1 MNSSGSIQEITDAP
15 VALSQQQQLPSNRP
29 SGGSNSVITGPLTA
43 MSIGQQQQQQ
53 QAPATIH
60 YSAKVF
66 SQNLNPGGANSVQQ
80 QQLNN
85 VLGSYLAT
93 QIQGQLVA
101 ANVPANTNPSEQP
114 QQIGL
119 LSGADELGKESKPKF
134 SRAFPK
140 ILG

>member
-15 VALSQQQQLPSNRP
+15 GALSQQQQLPSNRP

-43 MSIGQQQQQQ
+43 LSIGQQQQQ

-66 SQNLNPGGANSVQQ
+66 SQNLNPGGAANVASSVQQ

-85 VLGSYLAT
+85 VLGSYLAN
-93 QIQGQLVA
+93 QLVA
-101 ANVPANTNPSEQP
+101 ANVPANTNPSEQT

-134 SRAFPK
+134 SRSFPK